1 MVNKNRSQEL
11 AIPYPTRVM
20 KWLYKSPILLWKL
33 GLGFVVGRLFLILT
47 TTGRKSGEARHTAIE
62 FHCWKGRLYVVSGWG
77 SRAQWY
83 KNIVADPH
91 VTIQTAHGTQ
101 SMIARRVTDDTELA
115 QAFGLIEANPT
126 LRQWIKSLG
135 VDVDKAAFLSEKERF
150 FLITFDP
157 TEEPTPAPLRVD
169 LAWVWLVTF
178 PLLLIPVLLN
188 RRTVS
193 R

>member
-1 MVNKNRSQEL
+1 
-11 AIPYPTRVM
+11 
-20 KWLYKSPILLWKL
+20 
-33 GLGFVVGRLFLILT
+33 
-47 TTGRKSGEARHTAIE
+47 
-62 FHCWKGRLYVVSGWG
+62 
-77 SRAQWY
+77 
-83 KNIVADPH
+83 
-91 VTIQTAHGTQ
+91 
-101 SMIARRVTDDTELA
+101 MIARRVTDDTELA

-135 VDVDKAAFLSEKERF
+135 VDVDKAAFLREKERF

-188 RRTVS
+188 RRTLS